1 LECIVYGMT
10 TELRR
15 KVSFEAVVKPCLH
28 HVKIAYWD
36 IEQELTE
43 DLKESLIE
51 HGEER
56 AKECINNDYSS
67 GELNCYYV
75 DDDGNDE
82 EIRGWWKIITEED

>member
-1 LECIVYGMT
+1 MPT
-10 TELRR
+10 R
-15 KVSFEAVVKPCLH
+15 KESFSTVIETCCH

-43 DLKESLIE
+43 DLKESLTE

-56 AKECINNDYSS
+56 AKERINNDCSS

-75 DDDGNDE
+75 DHDGNDE

>member
-1 LECIVYGMT
+1 MT
-10 TELRR
+10 TELR
-15 KVSFEAVVKPCLH
+15 KTVSFETIIETCCH

-36 IEQELTE
+36 IEQKVTE
-43 DLKESLIE
+43 DLKDTLIK

-75 DDDGNDE
+75 DSDGYDE
-82 EIRGWWKIITEED
+82 EIRGWWKIITDEEV